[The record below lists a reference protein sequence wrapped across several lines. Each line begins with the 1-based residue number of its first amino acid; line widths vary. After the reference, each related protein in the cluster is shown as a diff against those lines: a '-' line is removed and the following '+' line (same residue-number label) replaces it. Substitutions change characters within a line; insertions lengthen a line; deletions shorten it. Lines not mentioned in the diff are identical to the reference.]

1 MVMQLKV
8 FSYYVKIFS
17 FLMIFTLICIALHIM
32 ICLNINELKINIHDI
47 TRNYLVLELV
57 FPILYILLAI
67 SVYNYSTTLDSSR
80 NILIVLIM
88 YLLILLLIFLSSFL
102 FFRYA
107 NFIFAFWLSIICI
120 VIDGFMSILFLKS
133 PICNFHFSILVY
145 LAIVEFYFYYAI
157 I

>member
-1 MVMQLKV
+1 MQLKV

-17 FLMIFTLICIALHIM
+17 FLVIFTLICMALHIL

-57 FPILYILLAI
+57 FPVLYILLAL
-67 SVYNYSTTLDSSR
+67 SVYNYSTTLDSSK
-80 NILIVLIM
+80 NILIVLVM
-88 YLLILLLIFLSSFL
+88 YLLILLLTFLSSFL

-120 VIDGFMSILFLKS
+120 ILDGFMSALFLKS
-133 PICNFHFSILVY
+133 PTCNFHFSILIY
-145 LAIVEFYFYYAI
+145 LAIVEFYFYYALL
-157 I
+157 